1 MSDELGVELNG
12 LFKGENE
19 EIDCSKCI
27 LWIDPLDGT
36 QSYVNDELDCVT
48 TLIGL
53 SYDDRPLMGL
63 IT

>member
-1 MSDELGVELNG
+1 LESDR
-12 LFKGENE
+12 
-19 EIDCSKCI
+19 CI

-36 QSYVNDELDCVT
+36 RNYVEDELDCVT

-53 SYDDRPLMGL
+53 SYDDRPIMGL